1 MGVPKKTIGFFWV
14 RTRVSEPCILRV
26 MSFADRGLVSI
37 SIMKRLEEL
46 SRRRISDLFDY
57 VCGVSTGSL
66 IGAMATIYR
75 VPIAEMEEIYKE
87 FSVQMFEQNRFVGAG
102 KLITSHAY
110 YDTELW
116 ETILKYFLLSF
127 RHRKIVTVAPY
138 MAE

>member
-1 MGVPKKTIGFFWV
+1 MCVVYFV
-14 RTRVSEPCILRV
+14 
-26 MSFADRGLVSI
+26 DRGLVSI

-46 SRRRISDLFDY
+46 SRLRIYDLFDY

-110 YDTELW
+110 YDTQLW
-116 ETILKYFLLSF
+116 ETILKYFIFLLHYREISSMI
-127 RHRKIVTVAPY
+127 IVVAHT
-138 MAE
+138 AEE

>member
-1 MGVPKKTIGFFWV
+1 VN
-14 RTRVSEPCILRV
+14 EDILCV
-26 MSFADRGLVSI
+26 VYFVDRGLVSI

-46 SRRRISDLFDY
+46 SRLRIYDLFDY

-110 YDTELW
+110 YDTQLW
-116 ETILKYFLLSF
+116 ETILKYFIFLLHYREISSMI
-127 RHRKIVTVAPY
+127 IVVAHT
-138 MAE
+138 AEE

>member
-1 MGVPKKTIGFFWV
+1 LCVVYFV
-14 RTRVSEPCILRV
+14 
-26 MSFADRGLVSI
+26 DRGLVSI

-46 SRRRISDLFDY
+46 SRLRIYDLFDY

-110 YDTELW
+110 YDTQLW
-116 ETILKYFLLSF
+116 ETILKYFIFLLHYREISSMI
-127 RHRKIVTVAPY
+127 IVVAHT
-138 MAE
+138 AEE

>member
-1 MGVPKKTIGFFWV
+1 MN
-14 RTRVSEPCILRV
+14 EDILCV
-26 MSFADRGLVSI
+26 VYFVDRGLVSI

-46 SRRRISDLFDY
+46 SRLRIYDLFDY

-110 YDTELW
+110 YDTQLW
-116 ETILKYFLLSF
+116 ETILKYFIFLLHYREISSMI
-127 RHRKIVTVAPY
+127 IVVAHT
-138 MAE
+138 AEE